1 MKKLGFIHITKCA
14 GTSIEDMGKQ
24 DKQKWG
30 RFDKEYGFHHRL
42 FNKVPK
48 SVRQSKD
55 WFEVVRNPYDRILS
69 EYYCKYGGIN
79 NPTLKNKPNHNKQGF
94 NEYIRN
100 KINKRSKIGNHYTEQ
115 YKYFEGVPETKVQV
129 IKMENLNNGLNKLF
143 KKYNLNI
150 KIPLKKSNVG
160 KKGRFTVKDF
170 DNETLH
176 LINEV
181 YDKDFKTLKYPKI
194 KVPK

>member
-1 MKKLGFIHITKCA
+1 MKKLGFIHISKCA

-30 RFDKEYGFHHRL
+30 RFDKQYGFHHRL

-55 WFEVVRNPYDRILS
+55 WFAVVRNPYDRIIS

-79 NPTLKNKPNHNKQGF
+79 NPTLKNPPKHNKQGF
-94 NEYIRN
+94 NEYIRS
-100 KINKRSKIGNHYTEQ
+100 KINRRSKVGNHYTEQ

-143 KKYNLNI
+143 KKYNLDI
-150 KIPLKKSNVG
+150 KIPEKKSNVG
-160 KKGRFTVKDF
+160 KRGRFSVKDF
-170 DNETLH
+170 DNETLK

-181 YDKDFKTLKYPKI
+181 YGKDFKTLKYPKI

>member
-55 WFEVVRNPYDRILS
+55 WFAVVRNPYDRILS

>member
-14 GTSIEDMGKQ
+14 GTSKEDMGNQ

-55 WFEVVRNPYDRILS
+55 WFAVVRNPYDRILS

-129 IKMENLNNGLNKLF
+129 IKMEKAVAMNNPPMSVGGGCKSNGLN
-143 KKYNLNI
+143 NLGGFNVENEKRVI
-150 KIPLKKSNVG
+150 KNLQSVILN
-160 KKGRFTVKDF
+160 T
-170 DNETLH
+170 
-176 LINEV
+176 
-181 YDKDFKTLKYPKI
+181 
-194 KVPK
+194 